1 MAVWSASQAARNSDS
16 RAASADAGWSSHLV
30 KGRTRAPWS
39 RAVWIQSIHGRRFAA
54 STGPVAPSTMIGTRS
69 HHALNIA
76 MLACIS
82 PTLACTAAANGLPVT
97 LA

>member
-1 MAVWSASQAARNSDS
+1 MASQAARSSDS

-30 KGRTRAPWS
+30 KHRTNAPWS
-39 RAVWIQSIHGRRFAA
+39 RAVWIQSIQGRRFGA
-54 STGPVAPSTMIGTRS
+54 STGPVAPSTITGMRS
-69 HHALNIA
+69 HQALNIA

-82 PTLACTAAANGLPVT
+82 PTLACTAAASGLPVT